1 MRQQAVVDGVAGSP
15 EIDGMRWVSLLLAL
29 CGVLA
34 CSHRTVV
41 RNDDADRVT
50 VVRNDDAD
58 SASASKWWRNG
69 VCYEVFVRSFYD
81 SDGDGI
87 GDLRGLTARLDY
99 INDGSPHSTHSL
111 GANCI
116 WLMPIDKSM
125 SYHGYDVVD
134 YYHVDPGYGTDDDFR
149 NLVAEAH
156 KRGIHV
162 IVDFVPNHTGSQNP
176 WFQSALR
183 DPNSSYRDWYRW
195 SKTVPSQKG
204 PWGQEAWHKS
214 PVRDEYYYG
223 VFWHEMPD
231 LNYENPAVRAEM
243 QKVVTYWIKE
253 MHADG
258 FRFDA
263 IPYLVED
270 GDVLQHSR
278 GTHDV
283 LRQLGTAIRVAAPES
298 FSVGEMTDESPGVM
312 ETYYPD
318 QLDSYFA
325 FGVARAT
332 LQAAATGDAS
342 GFLKAVAQANA
353 EFPAGR
359 WSPFL
364 TNHDQPRV
372 MTVLVDKAKARVA
385 ASAVLMLPGMPFV
398 YYGEEIGM
406 VGPKPD
412 ETIRTPMQ
420 WTSARNGGFTSGAPW
435 EPLQSD
441 WRTNNVAVQDP
452 SNSSLLNHY
461 RTLIHLR
468 NAHSALS
475 SGKLTVLQTDDTT
488 GTIAAWL
495 RTSRD
500 EAFLIVVNFGV
511 RHGYL
516 FMDRLPGLSGGGDDR
531 LESAYADPD
540 KACAGYFFGYEQPSG
555 HPAIQIKSVEA
566 HGFCALRLRPRL
578 R

>member
-1 MRQQAVVDGVAGSP
+1 MKSGKRDAGRGKRGNAHSFRIRLVLVLIAGLVA
-15 EIDGMRWVSLLLAL
+15 
-29 CGVLA
+29 A
-34 CSHRTVV
+34 CSNGALSTRV
-41 RNDDADRVT
+41 ADIRL
-50 VVRNDDAD
+50 NSNA
-58 SASASKWWRNG
+58 WWRDG

-99 INDGSPHSTHSL
+99 INDGNRAGGNSL

-134 YYHVDPGYGTDDDFR
+134 YYHVDPRYGTDDDFR
-149 NLVAEAH
+149 NLVIEAH

-176 WFQSALR
+176 WFQAALR
-183 DPNSSYRDWYRW
+183 DPGSPYRDWYRW
-195 SKTVPSQKG
+195 SKTLPVQKG

-231 LNYENPAVRAEM
+231 LNYENPSVRAEM
-243 QKVVTYWIKE
+243 QKVLTYWLKE

-263 IPYLVED
+263 IPYLVEE
-270 GDVLQHSR
+270 GDQLQHSR

-283 LRQLGTAIRVAAPES
+283 LRQLGNAVRTEAPES
-298 FSVGEMTDESPGVM
+298 FTIGEMSDESPEVM
-312 ETYYPD
+312 ATYYPD

-325 FGVARAT
+325 FAVARAT
-332 LQAAATGDAS
+332 MHAAETGDAR
-342 GFLKAVAQANA
+342 GFFTAVAQANA
-353 EFPAGR
+353 KFPSGR

-372 MTVLVDKAKARVA
+372 MTVLRDAAKARVA
-385 ASAVLMLPGMPFV
+385 ASALLTLPGMPFV

-412 ETIRTPMQ
+412 ELIRTPMQ
-420 WTSARNGGFTSGAPW
+420 WSSAPNSGFTTGTPW
-435 EPLQSD
+435 EPLQAD
-441 WRTNNVAVQDP
+441 WKTKNVAAQD
-452 SNSSLLNHY
+452 SSRQSLLNHY
-461 RTLIHLR
+461 RKLIQLR
-468 NAHSALS
+468 NAHPALN
-475 SGKLTVLQTDDTT
+475 SGPLALLQTNDTT
-488 GTIAAWL
+488 GSIAAWL
-495 RTSRD
+495 RSSRD
-500 EAFLIVVNFGV
+500 EAFLIVVNFGPGDSEAYV
-511 RHGYL
+511 ERVPPQL
-516 FMDRLPGLSGGGDDR
+516 LPKARDHPDYR
-531 LESAYADPD
+531 LEPAYVDPD
-540 KACAGYFFGYEQPSG
+540 NACAGYMYLNGNGSLFV
-555 HPAIQIKSVEA
+555 KKVKA
-566 HGFCALRLRPRL
+566 HGFCALRIRPR
-578 R
+578 

>member
-1 MRQQAVVDGVAGSP
+1 MLGVT
-15 EIDGMRWVSLLLAL
+15 
-29 CGVLA
+29 A
-34 CSHRTVV
+34 CSSSSVARKAAVAPGDT
-41 RNDDADRVT
+41 
-50 VVRNDDAD
+50 
-58 SASASKWWRNG
+58 SEWWRTG

-81 SDGDGI
+81 SDGDGV
-87 GDLRGLTARLDY
+87 GDLRGLTSRLDY
-99 INDGSPHSTHSL
+99 INDGNPASTTSL

-134 YYHVDPGYGTDDDFR
+134 YYHVDPRYGTDDDFR
-149 NLVAEAH
+149 SLVTEAH

-183 DPNSSYRDWYRW
+183 DPNSPYRDWYRW
-195 SKTVPSQKG
+195 SKTLPFQKG

-243 QKVVTYWIKE
+243 EKVLTYWLKE

-270 GDVLQHSR
+270 GDQLQHSR

-283 LRQLGTAIRVAAPES
+283 LRQLGNAVRREAPGS
-298 FSVGEMTDESPGVM
+298 FTVGEMSDESPDVM
-312 ETYYPD
+312 ATYYPD

-325 FGVARAT
+325 FAVARAT
-332 LQAAATGDAS
+332 MQAAATGDAR
-342 GFLKAVAQANA
+342 GFLKAVAQAN
-353 EFPAGR
+353 ERFPRGR

-372 MTVLVDKAKARVA
+372 MSVLGDEAKARVA
-385 ASAVLMLPGMPFV
+385 ASAMLMLPGMPFL

-406 VGPKPD
+406 VGAKPD

-420 WTSARNGGFTSGAPW
+420 WSSDANAGFTAGKPW
-435 EPLQSD
+435 EPLQLD
-441 WRTNNVAVQDP
+441 WAIKNVVAQD
-452 SNSSLLNHY
+452 SSRSSMLNHY
-461 RTLIHLR
+461 RKLIQLR
-468 NAHSALS
+468 NAHPALNRGPVTLLKS
-475 SGKLTVLQTDDTT
+475 VDTT
-488 GTIAAWL
+488 GTMVTWL
-495 RTSRD
+495 RSWHG
-500 EAFLIVVNFGV
+500 EVFLIVINFGA
-511 RHGYL
+511 RESEAY
-516 FMDRLPGLSGGGDDR
+516 MDRLPRDLLPAVR
-531 LESAYADPD
+531 QYWMEPTYADPEN
-540 KACAGYFFGYEQPSG
+540 ACDGYIYFGGNHSLFVRKVKPR
-555 HPAIQIKSVEA
+555 A
-566 HGFCALRLRPRL
+566 FCVVRVRPR
-578 R
+578 